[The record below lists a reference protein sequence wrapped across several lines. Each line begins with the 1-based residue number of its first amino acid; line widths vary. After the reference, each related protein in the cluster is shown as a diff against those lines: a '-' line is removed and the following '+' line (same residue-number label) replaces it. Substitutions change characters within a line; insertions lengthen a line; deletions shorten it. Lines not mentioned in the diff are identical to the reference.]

1 MKTYIALAAAALV
14 STAAYAQQEP
24 KTPPATTEAATSPA
38 PASVSPGLA
47 EIFDKLDMN
56 HDGKLSQD
64 EAQAAPTVATNF
76 TAADRDHDGTVS
88 KDEFLA
94 AFKAGPQ

>member
-1 MKTYIALAAAALV
+1 V
-14 STAAYAQQEP
+14 
-24 KTPPATTEAATSPA
+24 
-38 PASVSPGLA
+38 
-47 EIFDKLDMN
+47 N

-76 TAADRDHDGTVS
+76 SAADHDHDGSVS
-88 KDEFLA
+88 KDEFLS